1 MISVANLL
9 KARYTLT
16 IFLCIEGGT
25 LMGQQPKEVESQ
37 QLVFKDDGA
46 IPNNTLPLLLYR
58 EAFAANTKDLA
69 SVIEQRF
76 AENDWTGSWRAGVYP
91 FPHYHSTTH
100 EVLGVFAGS
109 ATLRLGGAQG
119 TTVKVGPGDVIVIP
133 AGVGHQNFGS
143 SADFSVVGAY
153 PGGRC
158 PAWMATQPPSPY
170 SPPPGPAYDNADFDE
185 ALILSHGNGTHLPN
199 SDFPI
204 FDPDVFYSY
213 HAMGANFLFGDGSVH
228 FLGSGINPQTY
239 QYLCTIAGGERLPE
253 DW

>member
-25 LMGQQPKEVESQ
+25 LIGQQPKEVESQ

-76 AENDWTGSWRAGVYP
+76 AENDWTGSWRAGIYP
-91 FPHYHSTTH
+91 FPHYHSTSH
-100 EVLGVFAGS
+100 EVLGVFSGS

-119 TTVKVGPGDVIVIP
+119 TTVKVHPGDVIVIP
-133 AGVGHQNFGS
+133 AGVGHQNLGS
-143 SADFSVVGAY
+143 SADFGVVGAY
-153 PGGRC
+153 PGGRQ
-158 PAWMATQPPSPY
+158 WDLLR
-170 SPPPGPAYDNADFDE
+170 G
-185 ALILSHGNGTHLPN
+185 LP
-199 SDFPI
+199 
-204 FDPDVFYSY
+204 
-213 HAMGANFLFGDGSVH
+213 
-228 FLGSGINPQTY
+228 
-239 QYLCTIAGGERLPE
+239 GERPQADRNIAAVPLP
-253 DW
+253 DNDPLYGSDGPLKRIWKSP

>member
-91 FPHYHSTTH
+91 FPHYHSTSH
-100 EVLGVFAGS
+100 EALGVFSGS

-119 TTVKVGPGDVIVIP
+119 TTVEVHPGDVIVIP
-133 AGVGHQNFGS
+133 AGVGHQNLAS

-153 PGGRC
+153 PGGRQ
-158 PAWMATQPPSPY
+158 WDLLR
-170 SPPPGPAYDNADFDE
+170 G
-185 ALILSHGNGTHLPN
+185 LP
-199 SDFPI
+199 
-204 FDPDVFYSY
+204 
-213 HAMGANFLFGDGSVH
+213 
-228 FLGSGINPQTY
+228 
-239 QYLCTIAGGERLPE
+239 GERPQADRNIAAVPLPDNDPLYGSDGPLKRVWKSRE
-253 DW
+253 RSS